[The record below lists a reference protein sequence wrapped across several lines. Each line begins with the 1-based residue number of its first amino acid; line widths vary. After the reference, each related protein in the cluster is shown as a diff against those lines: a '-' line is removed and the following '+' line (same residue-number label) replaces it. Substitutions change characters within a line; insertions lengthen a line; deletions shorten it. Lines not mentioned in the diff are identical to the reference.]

1 MNEFPPGYRFFP
13 TEEEL
18 LGFYLQNKL
27 ENRREDD
34 MERIMPVVDVYSVDP
49 WKLPGKW
56 LSQFKLPCFYIYRCP
71 ILI

>member
-1 MNEFPPGYRFFP
+1 MNKLFPPGYRFFP

-27 ENRREDD
+27 ENRREHD

-49 WKLPGKW
+49 WQLPGKW
-56 LSQFKLPCFYIYRCP
+56 LSQFKLPCLYI
-71 ILI
+71 